1 MKTDWRLLGILLVAS
16 FLRVLQLD
24 ARNVWYD
31 EAFAILYAQK
41 SFAQMWYG
49 TVTQVRGAAAD
60 VHPLFF
66 YALLHAWMDAVG
78 QSAFAARFLSVAFG
92 VATVAVLYRL
102 ARECFDARIALF
114 AAVMVALAPF
124 PIAYAQEARM
134 YAQLGFFAAL
144 FVLAY
149 VMLEKTKRRAWWM
162 VFVASGA
169 GMLYSHNLAVFF
181 GAALALWILWRAL
194 RTRKFQSLVS
204 FSLAGAA
211 VLLLWSPWLMLLPSQ
226 LGKIQ
231 QAYWIGRPDALTA
244 TQTVLSF
251 TTGLD
256 NARVPPLLVPFAL
269 AAAVLLLVLLLLQIA
284 RGGWRD
290 ARVQFMAL
298 LAFLPPLMIFVVSQ
312 WRPVYI
318 TRALMPSFLMLL
330 LLTAWLLTRVP
341 RGMAY
346 IVSGVLI
353 VLCALSYL
361 FYFTYADFPRPPF
374 RDALAYLRT
383 QLRAGDVITHD
394 NKMTFFP
401 MYYYAR
407 ALPLAQNFIMD
418 PPGAG
423 SDTLA
428 YPTQAALGLFALSR
442 DDALNGRARVWF
454 VVFREAREE
463 SLQAANLEWL
473 KSHYTLRQEKMFNDL
488 ELYLFEK

>member
-1 MKTDWRLLGILLVAS
+1 MRRHWRLSAIVLVAF

-31 EAFAILYAQK
+31 EAFAILYAQN

-49 TVTQVRGAAAD
+49 TVTQVQGAAAD

-78 QSAFAARFLSVAFG
+78 QSAFAARFFSVAFG

-102 ARECFDARIALF
+102 AREWFDARIALF

-149 VMLEKTKRRAWWM
+149 VMLEKTKRRAWWLA
-162 VFVASGA
+162 FVASGA
-169 GMLYSHNLAVFF
+169 GMLYSHNLAIFF
-181 GAALALWILWRAL
+181 GAALALWILWRAIQKRNL
-194 RTRKFQSLVS
+194 PSLIS
-204 FSLAGAA
+204 LSLAGAA
-211 VLLLWSPWLMLLPSQ
+211 MLLLWSPWLMLLPSQ
-226 LGKIQ
+226 FGKIQ
-231 QAYWIGRPDALTA
+231 QAYWIGRPDALTLV
-244 TQTVLSF
+244 QTTLSF
-251 TTGLD
+251 TTGFD
-256 NARVPPLLVPFAL
+256 NARVPTILLPFAL
-269 AAAVLLLVLLLLQIA
+269 LAAVLLLVLLALEIL

-290 ARVQFMAL
+290 ERVQFVTL
-298 LAFLPPLMIFVVSQ
+298 LAFLPPLLIFVVSQ

-330 LLTAWLLTRVP
+330 ILLAWLLTRVP
-341 RGMAY
+341 RAMRYLVAGALVLLCLGAY
-346 IVSGVLI
+346 V
-353 VLCALSYL
+353 
-361 FYFTYADFPRPPF
+361 FYYTYADFPRPPF
-374 RDALAYLRT
+374 RDALAFLQT
-383 QLRAGDVITHD
+383 QSRAGDALVHD
-394 NKMTFFP
+394 NKMSYFP

-407 ALPLAQNFIMD
+407 ANPLPQTFIMD

-442 DDALNGRARVWF
+442 DEALNNHARVWF
-454 VVFREAREE
+454 VMFREAREE
-463 SLQAANLEWL
+463 SSQAENLEWL
-473 KSHYTLRQEKMFNDL
+473 RKHYTLLQERQFNDL